1 VLGRDGDNS
10 ECILLFSRADI
21 VTNKFLIEQTS
32 NGDHFNEYKKLN
44 EIVDY
49 CNTSKCLRKYILE
62 YFGEQPEFNNC
73 EFCSNCNS
81 SIETTNITTDSQ
93 KILSC
98 IKRMHER
105 FGAGIVTDV
114 LKGSNTEKIRSMHF
128 NELSTYGIMNE
139 YSKDTIRDL
148 ISFLIAEEYIKAVGD
163 KYPVLSLTPKSNEI
177 LFSNKQIIIKKKIEK
192 EIKVT
197 PSKSIKNTNFKTDE
211 NMEINTELF
220 EILRKL
226 RKDIASKNNI
236 PPFIVFTDVSLKQMS
251 TYFPTTVDD
260 MLKING
266 VGEAKMAKYGY
277 EFLEVI
283 QKFVEENDVKCP
295 I

>member
-21 VTNKFLIEQTS
+21 VTNKFLIEQNS

-62 YFGEQPEFNNC
+62 YFGEKPEFDSC

-81 SIETTNITTDSQ
+81 LIETTNITTDSQ

-105 FGAGIVTDV
+105 FGAGVVTDV
-114 LKGSNTEKIRSMHF
+114 LKGSNTEKIRNMKF

-148 ISFLIAEEYIKAVGD
+148 ISFLIAEDYIKAVGD
-163 KYPVLSLTPKSNEI
+163 KYPILSLTPKSNEI

-192 EIKVT
+192 EIKST
-197 PSKSIKNTNFKTDE
+197 PSKSIKNTNFKNDE
-211 NMEINTELF
+211 NLEINTELF

-226 RKDIASKNNI
+226 RRDIASENNI

-266 VGEAKMAKYGY
+266 VGEAKMAKYGNQ
-277 EFLEVI
+277 FLEAI
-283 QKFVEENDVKCP
+283 QKFVKNNL
-295 I
+295 